1 MPKQFNEKD
10 PFIDLSDINPN
21 NMMAMSFNFELLKY
35 VITSLI
41 HNQRNMDKDLTD
53 LNLSLLKQKQYSSNL
68 EISIIDLQMQ
78 KELSPQEK
86 EDLLK
91 KKEEIKS
98 RNDKLN
104 KDIES
109 LTKEKEKDQNQRI
122 MSIYNI
128 KTKDKEDYDKIN
140 ENDEE
145 VNTIEVEK
153 NS

>member
-109 LTKEKEKDQNQRI
+109 LTKEKEKDQNQKI

-145 VNTIEVEK
+145 VNTRKI
-153 NS
+153 